1 LQLNSKNLGDSGP
14 IDEEDVSGD
23 ETTNNALKL
32 PGAKRGDDGSRKSRV
47 EVLTMQV
54 SFSPTGREWAVVSGE
69 GLHIYSL
76 DDDMIFD
83 PILLT
88 EAITPS
94 AVEASLASKDYGMAL
109 RMAIHLNE
117 FALVKNVLEQTPFKS
132 ISHVVRSIG
141 PEQLES
147 ILQFVAKIIADSPHI
162 EFYLEWS
169 LQLLQTHAVHLERH
183 RGIFMQAFRS
193 LFKVL
198 CTKHDEL
205 KSICNEN
212 KYALEFIQD
221 HANLVLEHDISMKQ
235 ADSFT

>member
-1 LQLNSKNLGDSGP
+1 MR
-14 IDEEDVSGD
+14 
-23 ETTNNALKL
+23 L

-54 SFSPTGREWAVVSGE
+54 SFSPTGREWSIVSGE

-83 PILLT
+83 PISLT
-88 EAITPS
+88 EAITPA
-94 AVEASLASKDYGMAL
+94 AVEASLLSKEYGMAL

-117 FALVKNVLEQTPFKS
+117 FALVKNVLEQTPYKS
-132 ISHVVRSIG
+132 IPHVVRSIG
-141 PEQLES
+141 PEQLECL
-147 ILQFVAKIIADSPHI
+147 LQFVAKIIADSPHI

-183 RGIFMQAFRS
+183 RGRFMQAFRS
-193 LFKVL
+193 LFKVIS
-198 CTKHDEL
+198 TRHDEL

-212 KYALEFIQD
+212 KYTLRFIQD
-221 HANLVLEHDISMKQ
+221 HANLLLEHGDPSKKL
-235 ADSFT
+235 ANSSS